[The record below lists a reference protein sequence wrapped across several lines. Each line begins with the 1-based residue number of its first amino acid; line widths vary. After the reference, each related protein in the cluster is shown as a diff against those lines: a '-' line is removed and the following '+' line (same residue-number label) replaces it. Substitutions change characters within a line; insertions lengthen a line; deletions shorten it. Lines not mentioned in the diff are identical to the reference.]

1 MRILTML
8 PAAVAALGLTM
19 ASAEGQIVLQG
30 QHAAATSFLGVG
42 IQEIGS
48 ERARELKLPEEAG
61 VEITRVDPNSPAA
74 SAGLMTGDV
83 VLQYGGQK
91 VEGLEQFSRL
101 VRETPAGREVKLQI
115 FRNGAMQTVTA
126 KIASRPGP
134 QIAPPA
140 EPFNFRLPET
150 PRDLLSRRSNLL
162 GIEGESVTGQL
173 ADYFGVKEGV
183 LVRSVAKASPAEKA
197 GIKAGDVITRVG
209 DSKVSTPAD
218 ITSHLRALRGQ
229 TVPVAET
236 RERRDM
242 TLSVAIDIN
251 DGSQRF

>member
-1 MRILTML
+1 MRTFSML
-8 PAAVAALGLTM
+8 PAAIVALGLAM
-19 ASAEGQIVLQG
+19 APAEGQIVLQG
-30 QHAAATSFLGVG
+30 QHTAATSYLGVG

-48 ERARELKLPEEAG
+48 ERARELKLPEETG
-61 VEITRVDPNSPAA
+61 VEITRVDSNSPAA

-126 KIASRPGP
+126 KIGSRPGP
-134 QIAPPA
+134 QVALPA
-140 EPFNFRLPET
+140 EPFNLRLP
-150 PRDLLSRRSNLL
+150 DLLSRRSNLL
-162 GIEGESVTGQL
+162 GIEGESLNGQL

-183 LVRSVAKASPAEKA
+183 LVRSVTKNSAAEKA

-209 DSKVSTPAD
+209 DSKVSTAAD
-218 ITSHLRALRGQ
+218 ITSRLRTLRGQ
-229 TVPVAET
+229 TVSVALT

-242 TLSVAIDIN
+242 TVSVTVEIN